1 MMKLRKRILSAVLCI
16 LLLFGCAAVG
26 TVNAYAAA
34 EMPSAPYFIHA
45 DAEIDKLFVDL
56 ATYRSL
62 RDAKDFGAGF
72 KYIAKEIYSNG
83 FTLSYTIES
92 CREYAVVLEGY
103 IQMNKDLTE
112 AEITAVRNRINEYNA
127 KAARLEPI
135 KDFVE
140 KIISNHLY
148 RDDAPVYDPTYAL
161 TVKNGTGGGV
171 YAEGKTV
178 TIKANAA
185 PAGRHFKQW
194 NISPS
199 VTFTSGSVTTATAS
213 FTMPAGTVTA
223 TAVYEKNETPVTPAK
238 YIFSTGYESTF
249 GNWIKFI
256 VFFGWIWMWF

>member
-1 MMKLRKRILSAVLCI
+1 MMKLRKQILSAVLCI
-16 LLLFGCAAVG
+16 LLLFGCAIGG
-26 TVNAYAAA
+26 TMNAYAAP

-45 DAEIDKLFVDL
+45 DAEIDKLFADL
-56 ATYRSL
+56 VTYRSL

-83 FTLSYTIES
+83 FTLSYTIKS

-161 TVKNGTGGGV
+161 YVKNGTGGGTF
-171 YAEGKTV
+171 AEGKTV

-185 PAGRHFKQW
+185 PSGQHFKQW
-194 NISPS
+194 NVSPS
-199 VTFTSGSVTTATAS
+199 VTFTSGSATTATAS
-213 FTMPAGTVTA
+213 FAMPAGTVTA
-223 TAVYEKNETPVTPAK
+223 TAIYEKNAVPVTPVK
-238 YIFSTGYESTF
+238 YIRNTKYESTPW
-249 GNWIKFI
+249 NWLMFI
-256 VFFGWIWMWF
+256 LFFGWIWM